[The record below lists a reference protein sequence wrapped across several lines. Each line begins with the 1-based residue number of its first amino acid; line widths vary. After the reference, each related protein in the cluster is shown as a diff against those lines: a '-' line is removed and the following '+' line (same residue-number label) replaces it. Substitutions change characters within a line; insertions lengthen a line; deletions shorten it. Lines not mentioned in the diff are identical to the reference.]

1 MNSRRRILHTACGHL
16 QLVVRTL
23 SPNSSLG
30 HLQCGWQ
37 MFRCALGRSGRTV
50 LKREGDG
57 ASPTGTW
64 PLRQAMYRAD
74 RLMRPRSGLPLRP
87 LVRSGGWCDAPHDRN
102 YNRRVAHPYPA
113 SAEQLWRTDQ
123 LYDVI
128 VVLGHNDV
136 PRIKG
141 LGSAIFL
148 HCARDDFAPTAGC
161 IALRR
166 SDLIRLLARVDRRT
180 TLRIG

>member
-1 MNSRRRILHTACGHL
+1 VNSRRRIMHTARGHL
-16 QLVVRTL
+16 QLVVRTT
-23 SPNSSLG
+23 SPNSSQG

-37 MFRCALGRSGRTV
+37 RFRCALGRSGRTA

-64 PLRQAMYRAD
+64 PLRHAYYRAD
-74 RLMRPRSGLPLRP
+74 RLIRPQSGLPLRP
-87 LVRSGGWCDAPHDRN
+87 LDRSGGWCDAPADRN

-113 SAEQLWRTDQ
+113 SAEQLWRTDG
-123 LYDVI
+123 LYDVL

-136 PRIKG
+136 PRIRG

-161 IALRR
+161 IAVRR
-166 SDLIRLLARVDRRT
+166 RDLVALLARLDRHT